1 MADSKETIRL
11 LESRRYRAMCEGDA
25 KTLEELLADSLVYTH
40 SYGGAD
46 SKASY
51 LDGIRS
57 KKWIYQ
63 EVERPIEDIQ
73 VHGDCAVVAGPAVE
87 MVGTTVTREQDIVSR
102 PAKEIVVPAAAGDA
116 VVAPQTVDDVAEA
129 RPSEVVGSPSSSY
142 ATNVREPLERTLGGI
157 DLDDARPAA
166 VPVI

>member
-1 MADSKETIRL
+1 MADSKDTIRL
-11 LESRRYRAMCEGDA
+11 LESRRYTAMCEADA

-63 EVERPIEDIQ
+63 AVERPIEDIQ
-73 VHGDCAVVAGPAVE
+73 VHGDCAVVTGQVRIELLSGGQPKKLN
-87 MVGTTVTREQDIVSR
+87 SR
-102 PAKEIVVPAAAGDA
+102 F
-116 VVAPQTVDDVAEA
+116 
-129 RPSEVVGSPSSSY
+129 
-142 ATNVREPLERTLGGI
+142 TNVWVKGRQGWQMVAWQSTPLPG
-157 DLDDARPAA
+157 
-166 VPVI
+166 